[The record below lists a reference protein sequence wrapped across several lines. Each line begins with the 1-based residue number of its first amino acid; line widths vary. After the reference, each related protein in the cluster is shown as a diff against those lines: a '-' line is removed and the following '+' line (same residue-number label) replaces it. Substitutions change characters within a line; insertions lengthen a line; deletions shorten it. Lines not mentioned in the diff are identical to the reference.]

1 MVIGRE
7 AVVDNDVTFV
17 VDVAVMEEING
28 AFLRTAVLVVAPP
41 AEEEQ
46 DDERDCKQTDYTAY
60 HTTNNRTD
68 VCGPG
73 YRQR

>member
-46 DDERDCKQTDYTAY
+46 DDEPEVPAERGDPVGRERYENA
-60 HTTNNRTD
+60 
-68 VCGPG
+68 G
-73 YRQR
+73 